1 MALAC
6 SSPQPERVG
15 NLPISSLKHLA
26 RRAVIHVLQ
35 ETLTLT
41 SAKLTD
47 AFARGQ
53 DSGFQREVTPRQAGG
68 YPAGLDEEG
77 RAHLVPNWTK
87 VGADC
92 ISLGQ
97 APHIQACDFCCCS
110 FATQNTHKHISIF
123 AFFVSKTTVSTPR
136 IAISRRTRQRSSRP
150 FSSADP
156 KHPSSVRKPLLH
168 LRLSTVKP
176 CALGAVSVRNGLHA
190 AIQPSE

>member
-77 RAHLVPNWTK
+77 RAP
-87 VGADC
+87 
-92 ISLGQ
+92 
-97 APHIQACDFCCCS
+97 
-110 FATQNTHKHISIF
+110 
-123 AFFVSKTTVSTPR
+123 
-136 IAISRRTRQRSSRP
+136 
-150 FSSADP
+150 SSAELDEGGRRLYITGSGAA
-156 KHPSSVRKPLLH
+156 HP
-168 LRLSTVKP
+168 
-176 CALGAVSVRNGLHA
+176 GL
-190 AIQPSE
+190 